1 MLRFYWPTEDGNT
14 QHVSHARRVEII
26 VEKPICFRLQHIE
39 NVVNNSLRAADKGIG
54 TRHLFIQPSLAHR
67 LRSKMFKYVAVDDNR
82 VLVNLN
88 KPPRVIVGQ
97 RCNSG
102 RLNCD
107 SLT

>member
-1 MLRFYWPTEDGNT
+1 
-14 QHVSHARRVEII
+14 
-26 VEKPICFRLQHIE
+26 
-39 NVVNNSLRAADKGIG
+39 
-54 TRHLFIQPSLAHR
+54 
-67 LRSKMFKYVAVDDNR
+67 MFKYVAVDDNQ

-88 KPPRVIVGQ
+88 KPPRGIVGQ

>member
-1 MLRFYWPTEDGNT
+1 M
-14 QHVSHARRVEII
+14 
-26 VEKPICFRLQHIE
+26 CFRLQHVE
-39 NVVNNSLRAADKGIG
+39 HVVNNSLRAADKGIG
-54 TRHLFIQPSLAHR
+54 TRHLFIQPGWAHH
-67 LRSKMFKYVAVDDNR
+67 LRSKMFKYVAVDDNQ

-88 KPPRVIVGQ
+88 KPPRGILGQ